1 MKLVIVS
8 ALLATTAAFTPAAQF
23 GRTSALNQH
32 IGAGGM
38 ADTRNPDPVAHED
51 PRKSISA
58 APSFEEYLK
67 QRAGVTA
74 APAAAAPAPA
84 AAPAAAAPAAAAP
97 AAAGGFQYGE
107 YDEKLWDQVSKKDV
121 YNKWDPNSP
130 RSTRNFNPFETF
142 KGNSCDASGIY
153 PGEPR
158 YKDPIRGD
166 ANYQTMMAEKADAEE
181 RAANPKPGNV
191 PGCPGCKN

>member
-67 QRAGVTA
+67 QRAAAAGGAA

-84 AAPAAAAPAAAAP
+84 A
-97 AAAGGFQYGE
+97 GE
-107 YDEKLWDQVSKKDV
+107 KVK
-121 YNKWDPNSP
+121 
-130 RSTRNFNPFETF
+130 F
-142 KGNSCDASGIY
+142 
-153 PGEPR
+153 
-158 YKDPIRGD
+158 
-166 ANYQTMMAEKADAEE
+166 
-181 RAANPKPGNV
+181 
-191 PGCPGCKN
+191 